1 MRAGISIAL
10 GVWLLAAAVPLRAQD
25 RLTLAA
31 DVLFY
36 GDNTEFR
43 NPFREG
49 ETLFGAAPRL
59 SAALALGERASLEI
73 GAFANLRFGSERA
86 SEFTRPIVALRLTS
100 GASTFVFGTLD
111 PPRIIDP
118 PGPDRTGP
126 HGLLPPIQR
135 ETLAFERPYEAG
147 LQWTTRHARIRNDMW
162 LSWQALNT
170 PEHRER
176 FNAGANT
183 AWLAADGVTIPLQ
196 FHIVHHGGQQFASG
210 PVADSYAAAGGAAV
224 DWPIN
229 DANFR
234 LELLGLLSRHVP
246 DRDRPARSRT
256 GRGVFTR
263 GALEGHGWRGHLL
276 FWRGKDFVKEEG
288 DPNYL
293 SLLRSGVYYRGVRD
307 YAEMGVARTFAP
319 APGVRV
325 EASARLHRVERHYE
339 YSFRIVSRAIWRHG
353 S

>member
-10 GVWLLAAAVPLRAQD
+10 GMAVSLAGAAPLQAQD

-49 ETLFGAAPRL
+49 ETLFGAAPRV
-59 SAALALGERASLEI
+59 SAVLELGAHASLDL
-73 GAFANLRFGSERA
+73 GVFANLRFGSGGA
-86 SEFTRPIVALRLTS
+86 SELTRPIVALTLRTGPS
-100 GASTFVFGTLD
+100 SFVFGTLA
-111 PPRIIDP
+111 PPRVIDP
-118 PGPDRTGP
+118 PGPDRAGP
-126 HGLLPPIQR
+126 HGLLPPLQR

-147 LQWTTRHARIRNDMW
+147 LQWTARGARIRNDMW
-162 LSWQALNT
+162 LSWQQLNT

-176 FNAGANT
+176 FNAGVHT
-183 AWLAADGVTIPLQ
+183 SWLAAEGVTIPLQ

-210 PVADSYAAAGGAAV
+210 PVADSYAGAAGAAV
-224 DWPIN
+224 DWPVHG
-229 DANFR
+229 ANAR

-246 DRDRPARSRT
+246 DRDLPERSRT
-256 GRGVFTR
+256 GRAVFSR
-263 GALEGHGWRGHLL
+263 GAIENEGWRGHLL

-288 DPNYL
+288 DPNYQ
-293 SLLRSGVYYRGVRD
+293 SLRRSGAYYGGVRD
-307 YAEMGVARTFAP
+307 YAEMGLTRTFKP

-325 EASARLHRVERHYE
+325 EASARLHRVERRYE
-339 YSFRIVSRAIWRHG
+339 YSFRITSQAAWRR
-353 S
+353 